1 MQCYKRYVGLVNL
14 YMRHFS
20 RISILFLL
28 LLGNGSWAIAANEK
42 CSGLRGKVAR
52 AIVTTAV
59 ENREPIDRVLILEN
73 NFSKI
78 FFFSDL
84 RHMQGE
90 TITHR
95 WEYEGKVVMRKTFDV
110 KGPRWRVFSLKE
122 MEPDMLGHWTV
133 VITDKNDCPLK
144 AVIFQYVKKGS
155 EGPAIINLKK

>member
-1 MQCYKRYVGLVNL
+1 
-14 YMRHFS
+14 MRHFS
-20 RISILFLL
+20 RFTGLLFLL
-28 LLGNGSWAIAANEK
+28 LGFGSTMFAANDK
-42 CSGLRGKVAR
+42 CSELKGKVAR
-52 AIVTTAV
+52 AIVTTAI

-73 NFSKI
+73 NSPKI

-95 WEYEGKVVMRKTFDV
+95 WEYEGKVVMRKTFEV

-122 MEPDMLGHWTV
+122 MEPEMLGHWTV
-133 VITDKNDCPLK
+133 VITDKDDCPIK
-144 AVIFQYVKKGS
+144 AVIFQYVKEGS

>member
-1 MQCYKRYVGLVNL
+1 
-14 YMRHFS
+14 MRHFS
-20 RISILFLL
+20 RVTGLLFLL
-28 LLGNGSWAIAANEK
+28 LSFGSSSLAANDK
-42 CSGLRGKVAR
+42 CSELKGKVAR
-52 AIVTTAV
+52 AIVTTAI

-73 NFSKI
+73 SSPKI

-84 RHMQGE
+84 RHMQGQ

-133 VITDKNDCPLK
+133 VITDKNDCPIK
-144 AVIFQYVKKGS
+144 AVIFQYVKEGS